1 MNLPFLGSGLVSG
14 FLLLWALRKY
24 YLPFFR
30 LSESSVKILNSLL
43 LSEEDESKV
52 KQVEK
57 NLAKLLGSLG
67 MFFLWMLSVLI
78 VAALPAGIYSL
89 IFEVPFSQMD
99 LDSWQYIL
107 SLSIGSLLPFI
118 PLKKKEK
125 LSYSEIS
132 KLFHRLILDNYELG
146 KRLFSYEKKKYGNS
160 EFQKEEFVIISG
172 LARAGTT
179 ALMLKFNEV
188 SRFKSLDY
196 SNMPMLLAPNLWKK
210 FYSPK
215 DGFKKERAHGDGI
228 QVGLNSAEALEEY
241 FFKVQLRDSY
251 IFKENLTLH
260 GVSKEVHEEYLL
272 YQSLILKKE
281 EELYLAKNNNLL
293 LRYASLRKLNPH
305 FKVIFMFRDPLSHAF
320 SLLSQHRLYLKSQKE
335 DAFVLEYMNWL
346 GHHEFGLGQKF
357 FAFDD
362 KPFPEEDKDS
372 LDFWL
377 KVWNNY
383 YQYLLSFVEDENLI
397 LVDYADYCSSPRQI
411 LNEVMDGIGIDYQFE
426 GIDPFQN
433 KKDIQ
438 EAHSKEV
445 LEGSML
451 LYKGLKNHKLKLE
464 SN

>member
-1 MNLPFLGSGLVSG
+1 MLP
-14 FLLLWALRKY
+14 
-24 YLPFFR
+24 
-30 LSESSVKILNSLL
+30 EQ
-43 LSEEDESKV
+43 DETKV

-67 MFFLWMLSVLI
+67 MFFLWIISVLML
-78 VAALPAGIYSL
+78 AGLPIAVYSL
-89 IFEVPFSQMD
+89 IFDVSFSKLE

-146 KRLFSYEKKKYGNS
+146 KKLFSYEKKKYGNS
-160 EFQKEEFVIISG
+160 EFQKKDFVIISG

-196 SNMPMLLAPNLWKK
+196 SNMPMLLAPNVWRK

-215 DGFKKERAHGDGI
+215 DGSKKERAHGDGI

-241 FFKVQLRDSY
+241 FFKVQLADSY
-251 IFKENLTLH
+251 ILDENLSLH
-260 GVSKEVHEEYLL
+260 EISNEVHDEYLI

-281 EELYLAKNNNLL
+281 EEVYLAKNNNLL
-293 LRYASLRKLNPH
+293 LRYASMRKLNSH
-305 FKVIFMFRDPLSHAF
+305 FKVIFMFRDPLSHAY
-320 SLLSQHRLYLKSQKE
+320 SLLHQHRRYLKSQKQ
-335 DAFVLEYMNWL
+335 DPFVLEYMNWL
-346 GHHEFGLGQKF
+346 GHHEFGLGQKLF
-357 FAFDD
+357 SFDD
-362 KPFPEEDKDS
+362 KPLPMEDKNG

-377 KVWNNY
+377 EVWNNY

-397 LVDYADYCSSPRQI
+397 LVDYADYCDSPRQV
-411 LNEVMDGIGIDYQFE
+411 LNQIMDGIAIDYHFE

-451 LYKGLKNHKLKLE
+451 LYKGLQNHKLKLK
-464 SN
+464 SL